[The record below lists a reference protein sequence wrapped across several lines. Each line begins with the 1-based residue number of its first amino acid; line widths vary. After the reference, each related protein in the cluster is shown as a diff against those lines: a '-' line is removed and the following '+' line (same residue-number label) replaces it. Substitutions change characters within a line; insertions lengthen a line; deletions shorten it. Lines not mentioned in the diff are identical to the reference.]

1 MRALQLTEVLPV
13 VIDSFSYGAIVYVT
27 ERINHVHPGCHIF
40 SEVLKETS
48 S

>member
-1 MRALQLTEVLPV
+1 MRALQLAEVLPV

-27 ERINHVHPGCHIF
+27 ERINHIHPWMLYF